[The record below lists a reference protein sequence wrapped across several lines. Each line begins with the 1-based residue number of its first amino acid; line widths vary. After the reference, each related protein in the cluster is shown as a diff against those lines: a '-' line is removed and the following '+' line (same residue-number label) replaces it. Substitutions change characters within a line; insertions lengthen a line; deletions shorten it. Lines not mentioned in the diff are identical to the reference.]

1 MPLFHLHGLSAVLS
15 SWIVGAQVFCPRVFD
30 PLELPR
36 WVLAMDPTWLT
47 ASPTIHQSVL
57 AVAERHPEM
66 VARRSLRF
74 LRSTSASMPPQMIA
88 DVERVFGVPL
98 IEAYA
103 MTEAA
108 SPIASNPLPPGKRK
122 PGSVGRPAGPEVAIL
137 DADGAL
143 VPVGQS
149 GEVAI
154 RGPNVMRGYEG
165 SSDANRA
172 AFADGWLRTGDQ
184 GRFDEEGYLYITG
197 RLKELINRGGEK
209 IAPREVD
216 EALLAHPAVAEAAS
230 FAVPHPRLGEDVAA
244 AVVLRSG
251 ASVTARELSSFVGS
265 RLSDF
270 KVPRRIVFVDT
281 IPRGPTTKVQ
291 RVGLAEKLGLCGRE
305 AAAASPP
312 DVAPR
317 GALEETIARIWR
329 EVLGVARVGA
339 LDDFFE
345 LGGHSLHATAVLT
358 RVRAELGV
366 DLGLSELFAGPT
378 VEALAKAVA
387 AERRLRVEAEM
398 ETVLTALEG
407 MSEED
412 AERLLAE
419 RGG

>member
-1 MPLFHLHGLSAVLS
+1 
-15 SWIVGAQVFCPRVFD
+15 
-30 PLELPR
+30 
-36 WVLAMDPTWLT
+36 
-47 ASPTIHQSVL
+47 
-57 AVAERHPEM
+57 
-66 VARRSLRF
+66 
-74 LRSTSASMPPQMIA
+74 
-88 DVERVFGVPL
+88 
-98 IEAYA
+98 
-103 MTEAA
+103 
-108 SPIASNPLPPGKRK
+108 
-122 PGSVGRPAGPEVAIL
+122 
-137 DADGAL
+137 
-143 VPVGQS
+143 
-149 GEVAI
+149 
-154 RGPNVMRGYEG
+154 
-165 SSDANRA
+165 
-172 AFADGWLRTGDQ
+172 
-184 GRFDEEGYLYITG
+184 
-197 RLKELINRGGEK
+197 
-209 IAPREVD
+209 
-216 EALLAHPAVAEAAS
+216 
-230 FAVPHPRLGEDVAA
+230 
-244 AVVLRSG
+244 
-251 ASVTARELSSFVGS
+251 
-265 RLSDF
+265 
-270 KVPRRIVFVDT
+270 
-281 IPRGPTTKVQ
+281 
-291 RVGLAEKLGLCGRE
+291 VGLAEKLGLCGRE